1 MSNQQDALETLLKFF
16 LCSSVEP
23 VQFLEKES
31 AKRWNFYGKKITEC
45 STCSS
50 TTESFEMIDA
60 YISLQIPLPAEN
72 RFGINGC
79 TIKELFNEYCQPC
92 VINDYKCSS
101 CTKDGSCNIN
111 AIQKYQVTHFPRV
124 LIFCTINGRFKLND
138 LGVYSR
144 VHSMQIIP
152 EEFLIFGSQS
162 YKLSS
167 IIYHT
172 GESMLSGHYVTAVNI
187 GKVGYPEWYVVND
200 DKVGEK
206 KKFYPP
212 DGVPIMPGWDLKQ
225 LDMTVEEY
233 VTTGGWVG
241 SCPTQNFWMCMLA
254 YTEVVV

>member
-1 MSNQQDALETLLKFF
+1 MIFNNRKLMHFALKFF
-16 LCSSVEP
+16 SSTMRK
-23 VQFLEKES
+23 FKES
-31 AKRWNFYGKKITEC
+31 KNNLSRNRRVVPPA
-45 STCSS
+45 
-50 TTESFEMIDA
+50 SF
-60 YISLQIPLPAEN
+60 SPN
-72 RFGINGC
+72 
-79 TIKELFNEYCQPC
+79 
-92 VINDYKCSS
+92 
-101 CTKDGSCNIN
+101 GSCPEFMSTFKSLCIKMSKRSK
-111 AIQKYQVTHFPRV
+111 QCYFPRV

-187 GKVGYPEWYVVND
+187 GKIGCPEWYVVND

-206 KKFYPP
+206 KTFYPP

-233 VTTGGWVG
+233 VRTGGWVG

-254 YTEVVV
+254 YTEVV